1 MSRVIGRLYTQLHI
15 LLIKKYQNNKLSLF
29 IELDILTFL
38 NSWQDVSLT
47 GHYSTGDVITSQSAS
62 DAIALFPIK
71 QNAIASRKN

>member
-1 MSRVIGRLYTQLHI
+1 M
-15 LLIKKYQNNKLSLF
+15 SLF

-62 DAIALFPIK
+62 DAIALPELRK
-71 QNAIASRKN
+71 NAIAPQKKSN